1 MSQATAE
8 FPQQTIGIDLSDEM
22 STYVA
27 LDANGTRTQEG
38 KFPTVREGVLDA
50 FRDLEPSRM
59 IVEACLHGSWVAR
72 TLVSMGHEVYIAN
85 PRKVQLIS
93 KSSRKTDRNDAMTLA
108 RLGRADPQLLHPVW
122 LRPEAAQ
129 AIRATLRTRRQLVRM
144 RTRLINM
151 TRAECKVHGSRLAPC
166 ASSYFARKVRPMI
179 PALLRDALAPALDT
193 IEHIDDE
200 VRRLDKRVEEMCKA
214 IPITGALRQVRGVGP
229 LVALA
234 FVTSIVDPKRFKD
247 SRTVGA
253 YLGLTPRSYQ
263 SGSSD
268 PHLRISK
275 EGDRD
280 LRVLLV
286 TAATHMM
293 RQSSPDT
300 DLKRFGRRIASRGN
314 PRDRARARVAVARK
328 LAVLLHRLWL
338 TGEEYEPLRVASAA

>member
-1 MSQATAE
+1 MSQATADL
-8 FPQQTIGIDLSDEM
+8 PQLTIGIDLSDDM
-22 STYVA
+22 STYVG
-27 LDANGTRTQEG
+27 LDATGAKTLEG
-38 KFPTVREGVLDA
+38 KFPTVREGVLEA
-50 FRDLEPSRM
+50 FSELEPSRM

-72 TLVSMGHEVYIAN
+72 ALLAMGHEVYVAN

-93 KSSRKTDRNDAMTLA
+93 KSSRKTDRNDALTLA
-108 RLGRADPQLLHPVW
+108 RLGRADPELLHPVW
-122 LRPEAAQ
+122 LRPESAQ
-129 AIRATLRTRRQLVRM
+129 SIRATLRTRRQLVRM
-144 RTRLINM
+144 RARLITM
-151 TRAECKVHGSRLAPC
+151 ARSECKVHGTRLEPC
-166 ASSYFARKVRPMI
+166 ASSYFARKMRPMI
-179 PALLRDALAPALDT
+179 PSILRDALAPALST
-193 IEHIDDE
+193 IEHLDE
-200 VRRLDKRVEEMCKA
+200 EVGRLDKRVEAMCKA
-214 IPITGALRQVRGVGP
+214 IPVTGALRQVRGVGP

-234 FVTSIVDPKRFKD
+234 FVTSIVDPRRFKD

-300 DLKRFGRRIASRGN
+300 DLKRFGRRIACRGN
-314 PRDRARARVAVARK
+314 PRDRARARIAVARK
-328 LAVLLHRLWL
+328 LAVLLHRLWT
-338 TGEEYEPLRVASAA
+338 TGEVYEPLRMGSAA